1 MSPGRL
7 TAVSLQEVPLTV
19 RERAARP
26 LMRLLAEDGG
36 VASLAATIELQRA
49 VYRPTARRY
58 RIPAE
63 AVKEVL
69 G

>member
-1 MSPGRL
+1 MTAGRL
-7 TAVSLQEVPLTV
+7 TAVSLQEVPLQI

-26 LMRLLAEDGG
+26 LMKRLAADGG

-49 VYRPTARRY
+49 VYRPTPRRY
-58 RIPAE
+58 YLPE
-63 AVKEVL
+63 DAVRAVL